1 MVKRVLLME
10 ALTTMKEQQ
19 VENEVI
25 IEEEKQEEIPWAL
38 LELASMNKQ

>member
-25 IEEEKQEEIPWAL
+25 IEEEKQEEISWAL

>member
-25 IEEEKQEEIPWAL
+25 IEEEKQEEISLAL
-38 LELASMNKQ
+38 LELASLNKQ